1 MKERMKISMRTT
13 FYKRAVKVRKFFL
26 LLLPNYSRISQI
38 IWCRTV
44 GWGNPCW
51 DHQSGDISRILLID
65 RMILPPAGISCLKNR
80 ISYLIMRKYPHAQQ
94 NCSLHMFWRLN
105 NDYNFR
111 VLQAG
116 IHPFFVIIKHKL
128 VPHLNSFLLVGP
140 KWIFSNLTFNFECD
154 LF

>member
-1 MKERMKISMRTT
+1 MKISRIIEQVKYTT
-13 FYKRAVKVRKFFL
+13 LCESCSLWSFFSGSTNLRANWFHSWTVL
-26 LLLPNYSRISQI
+26 SRWFTQI
-38 IWCRTV
+38 HW
-44 GWGNPCW
+44 
-51 DHQSGDISRILLID
+51 HQSSDISRILFID

-111 VLQAG
+111 VLRAG